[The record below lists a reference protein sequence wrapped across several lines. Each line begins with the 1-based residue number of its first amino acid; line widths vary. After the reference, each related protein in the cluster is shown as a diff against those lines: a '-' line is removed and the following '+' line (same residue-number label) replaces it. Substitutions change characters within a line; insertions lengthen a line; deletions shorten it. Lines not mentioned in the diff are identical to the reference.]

1 MVAKIDLKKQYR
13 ELYSASP
20 KRVVLV
26 DVPEQK
32 ILSISGKGDPN
43 TSPAFQQ
50 GVEALF
56 PVAFKTKFLS
66 KKELGRDYVVMPLE
80 GLWWAEDMAKF
91 TTADRDNWQWKIFI
105 VQPDFITSDFIE
117 AARAEVKQKKNPP
130 ALDKLCFET
139 LHEGPSVQILHVG
152 PYAEEGSTIERL
164 HGFAREQNCS
174 FDGLVQKHHEIYLS
188 DMRRTAPE
196 KLRTILRQPVVR
208 K

>member
-1 MVAKIDLKKQYR
+1 MNKKIDLKKQYR

-20 KRVVLV
+20 EKVALV
-26 DVPEQK
+26 NVPEQK
-32 ILSISGKGDPN
+32 ILSIDGKGDPN

-66 KKELGRDYVVMPLE
+66 KKELGLDYVVMPLE
-80 GLWWAEDMAKF
+80 GLWWADEMTDF
-91 TTADRDNWQWKIFI
+91 TTSDRDNWQWKIFI
-105 VQPDFITSDFIE
+105 VQPDFITSRMIE

-130 ALDKLCFET
+130 ALEKFSFET
-139 LHEGPSVQILHVG
+139 LHEGTSVQILHIG
-152 PYAEEGSTIERL
+152 PYAEEGPTIDRL
-164 HGFAREQNCS
+164 HAFARENNFS
-174 FDGLVQKHHEIYLS
+174 FDGRIQKHHEIYLS

-196 KLRTILRQPVVR
+196 KLRTILRQPVIL